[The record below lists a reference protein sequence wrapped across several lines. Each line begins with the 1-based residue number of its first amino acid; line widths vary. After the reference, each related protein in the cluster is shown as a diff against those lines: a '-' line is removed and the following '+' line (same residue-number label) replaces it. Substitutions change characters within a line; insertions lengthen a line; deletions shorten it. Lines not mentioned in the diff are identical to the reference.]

1 MGIDPRHQ
9 TSNDK
14 TSQFLSG
21 FIYSDKGQ
29 AEQLSDGTFVRGR
42 CQTPGRCVN
51 VTSYIDPRDGGT
63 ISAGDNLELYYETS
77 FTEPTCTGVCLE
89 VRIVESPDPDNPGET
104 ITTTEFTGEWDEL
117 AQNAT
122 ECANTIVIGMLDDT
136 KPVWHDWQWLDP
148 VVRPGIEDQ
157 FDCLNDS
164 ENNNWISYPNSKYAE
179 SAFLPAEEWRKQIG
193 WNWGNVGSMSIDGLT
208 VPTSTQFRR
217 TIGACIR
224 NYCNDSQF
232 KTKAAC
238 TAAGKQWK
246 AEKILGG
253 CFNSDGTLFPEYKT
267 ENACVSTML
276 SDDSGSNPE
285 PGNWQAADYSSTCLD
300 AGGCWLEDAGDEFD
314 KEVPQGFLPS
324 YYSPNVSNLV
334 GSGEPTSVTL
344 NPYASGHNVSVMSR
358 NKRIK
363 GLVDAT
369 IRKADHGEKVSQLG
383 IEPTPS
389 DDSASNRPVAL
400 RGPLVLAGWGYDDLN
415 QPVPNEYYDA
425 DEFTVDS
432 DGQTQPVYAGHCDQA
447 GKCSNDSYNTQ
458 QECVA
463 ATPPGEW
470 DAYSTKEDCLA
481 GGSCDPKGLC
491 TGGSFVPIPTN
502 QNECD
507 GQGGIWIPYYNEE
520 ICNLNGG
527 NWTVG
532 SWKGVP
538 QNKNPELHFY
548 FNHLK
553 RPDKWKVGPVD
564 LRWDRERKVWVPAS
578 PLKISLCKATR
589 CILPQAGSDG
599 KNSFNFG
606 ILDNINAPGR
616 LYRNPC
622 SWQDCDFGTYFP
634 KSVMYPDI
642 EIYDPEDYEW
652 CGNCKVKKDAGGKY
666 YVTCEDFHST
676 CVPFYDAIVIRDM
689 KHYVFGGD
697 RSAMGGG
704 HHHDATGGDTDC
716 GDKFSKTHRGDPY
729 NRRMGNP
736 CHEFGNSIESEQIP
750 LSANSKYP
758 REAKSVLY
766 QRVLIENPLGQG
778 LMIGDSFLSADT
790 GKRITIE
797 YVRKKEGTGSSN
809 CTGAN
814 ASPETVKESLPVHI
828 ILQGEFYGQEIL
840 TSMGCEQ
847 GEASACS
854 KKIMVQGMTTMED
867 CGPND
872 DYPQSSTA
880 Y

>member
-1 MGIDPRHQ
+1 MGINPRQQNSH
-9 TSNDK
+9 DK

-21 FIYSDKGQ
+21 FIYSDKNQ
-29 AEQLSDGTFVRGR
+29 AEQLPDGTFVRGR
-42 CQTPGRCVN
+42 CQTAGGCVN
-51 VTSYIDPRDGGT
+51 TVKYTDPDGNNV
-63 ISAGDNLELYYETS
+63 SAGENLNLAES
-77 FTEPTCTGVCLE
+77 VCTGICLE
-89 VRIVESPDPDNPGET
+89 VRTVTVSDVSGET
-104 ITTTEFTGEWDEL
+104 TTTTEFTGEWDEL
-117 AQNAT
+117 AQDAT
-122 ECANTIVIGMLDDT
+122 TCDGSYIIGMTDDT
-136 KPVWHDWQWLDP
+136 KPAWYSWKWLDP
-148 VVRPGIEDQ
+148 VVIPGIENQ
-157 FDCLNDS
+157 FHCIKNSESND
-164 ENNNWISYPNSKYAE
+164 WISYPNSKYAE
-179 SAFLPAEEWRKQIG
+179 STFLPAEEWRKQIG
-193 WNWGNVGSMSIDGLT
+193 WSWGSVASMSIDGLT
-208 VPTSTQFRR
+208 IPTSTQFRKPVS
-217 TIGACIR
+217 ACIR

-232 KTKAAC
+232 TTKATC
-238 TAAGKQWK
+238 VEAGKQWK

-253 CFNSDGTLFPEYKT
+253 CFNSDGTLFPAYKT
-267 ENACVSTML
+267 EAACVAAEL
-276 SDDSGSNPE
+276 DDDSGDNPQ
-285 PGNWQAADYSSTCLD
+285 PGNWQAADYSSTCED
-300 AGGCWLEDAGDEFD
+300 AGGCWLDDSGDTFD
-314 KEVPQGFLPS
+314 KEIPQGFLPS
-324 YYSPNVSNLV
+324 FYSPTVSNLV
-334 GSGEPTSVTL
+334 GSGAPTAATL
-344 NPYASGHNVSVMSR
+344 NPYASGHNVSVISR
-358 NKRIK
+358 NKHLL
-363 GLVDAT
+363 GLGDANV
-369 IRKADHGEKVSQLG
+369 RKANYGEQVSPLG
-383 IEPTPS
+383 TEPPPS
-389 DDSASNRPVAL
+389 DLLAANRPVAL

-425 DEFTVDS
+425 DEFTIDS
-432 DGQTQPVYAGHCDQA
+432 DGQTQPIYAGHCDQG
-447 GKCSNDSYNTQ
+447 GKCSNDTYGTQ
-458 QECVA
+458 EGCVS

-470 DAYSTKEDCLA
+470 GAYSTKEDCLA
-481 GGSCDPKGLC
+481 GGSCDPKGSC

-502 QNECD
+502 QNECAS
-507 GQGGIWIPYYNEE
+507 QGGEWTPYYSEE
-520 ICNLNGG
+520 ICTLNGG
-527 NWTVG
+527 NWTAG

-606 ILDNINAPGR
+606 ILDNINSPGR

-622 SWQDCDFGTYFP
+622 SFKDCDFGTYFP
-634 KSVMYPDI
+634 RSVMYPDI

-652 CGNCKVKKDAGGKY
+652 CGNCKVKKDTGGKY

-676 CVPFYDAIVIRDM
+676 CVPFYDAIIIRDM

-697 RSAMGGG
+697 R
-704 HHHDATGGDTDC
+704 DTDC
-716 GDKFSKTHRGDPY
+716 GDKFAKTHRGDPY
-729 NRRMGNP
+729 SRRMGNP
-736 CHEFGNSIESEQIP
+736 CHEFGNSIEGESLP
-750 LSANSKYP
+750 LSGNTLYP

-778 LMIGDSFLSADT
+778 LMVGDSFLSADT